1 MYVPKKDQTHAVNRE
16 VLVLKSTYTLKWLE
30 GRLLPS
36 LTARKILSIQS
47 MEDKNNKIS
56 CLILSNLSCLYT

>member
-36 LTARKILSIQS
+36 LTA
-47 MEDKNNKIS
+47 
-56 CLILSNLSCLYT
+56 T